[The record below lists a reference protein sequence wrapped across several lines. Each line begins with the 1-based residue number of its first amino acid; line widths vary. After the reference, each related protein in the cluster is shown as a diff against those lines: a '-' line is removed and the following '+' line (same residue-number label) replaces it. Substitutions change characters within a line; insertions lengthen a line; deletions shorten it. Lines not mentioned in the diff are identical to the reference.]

1 MRKAEQQAGNESG
14 HPITERIRRDFLW
27 VDRVSWLMDEKF
39 RLGGTRLRFG
49 LDPLINLVPF
59 IGDIIGFGVSAMLV
73 FVMWRNGA
81 SRKVVMLMLINVIL
95 DTTIGA
101 IPVIGNVFD
110 FFFKAN
116 TKNIL
121 LLREYYYQ
129 GRHQGKGNDVLAAV
143 FGVMLL
149 LTLGFVYLLWKGFM
163 WMIG

>member
-1 MRKAEQQAGNESG
+1 MHRPHSTPLVNDRLK
-14 HPITERIRRDFLW
+14 RDFRW
-27 VDRVSWLMDEKF
+27 VDRIAWIMDEKF
-39 RLGGTRLRFG
+39 HIRAGRFRFG
-49 LDPLINLVPF
+49 WDPLINLIPF
-59 IGDIIGFGVSAMLV
+59 LGDIIGFGVSLMLIM
-73 FVMWRNGA
+73 VMWRNGA

-129 GRHQGKGNDVLAAV
+129 GKHRGKGNDVLAFI
-143 FGVMLL
+143 FGLVLL
-149 LTLGFVYLLWKGFM
+149 LTFGFIYLLWESFVWFVGT
-163 WMIG
+163 I